1 MAKYERVKDDSRPTK
16 EELKI
21 YNDKIDESIQDFI
34 IERNIDDLSKESQNI
49 WNACLIYTQRRLF
62 ADNSILKMDTGN
74 RNYYDPEKVNVICD
88 LYIYYCL
95 MYDKEINITGF
106 CYLTNISR
114 EIINQWSSYIDN
126 ILKDND
132 YCIYNKRLDN
142 SNIKLSTKHLDIY
155 KKLSEGRESSLSA
168 MLTSGRK
175 NPVGIIAILNHFYGW
190 SSPYVSEAN
199 KGLQDKRTAAEIA
212 QEYNTIPEQK
222 QNLFPPD

>member
-106 CYLTNISR
+106 CYLTGIHKD
-114 EIINQWSSYIDN
+114 IIYQWSNYIKDIDN
-126 ILKDND
+126 NSI
-132 YCIYNKRLDN
+132 IYNKRRDN
-142 SNIKLSTKHLDIY
+142 SNVKLSTEHYDLF

-212 QEYNTIPEQK
+212 QEYNTIPGQK
-222 QNLFPPD
+222 QNLLPPD